1 MEVKGLLDDK
11 GVIAK
16 ACKLLPPEL
25 SHDMI
30 ESLSELENNEAH
42 RTRTFPKT
50 RLHKVEGIKDIY
62 RADIDKISGWRFHVQ
77 YGKDNIVNLCDVL
90 TGNEH
95 DRVGKVVK
103 SRKHRYAPK

>member
-1 MEVKGLLDDK
+1 MEVKGLLDDN

-16 ACKLLPPEL
+16 ACKILPTEFSRDL
-25 SHDMI
+25 I

-62 RADIDKISGWRFHVQ
+62 RADIDQISGWRLHVQ
-77 YGKDNIVNLCDVL
+77 YGKDNNVYLCDVL

-95 DRVGKVVK
+95 DRVEKVIK
-103 SRKHRYAPK
+103 TRKHRYAAK